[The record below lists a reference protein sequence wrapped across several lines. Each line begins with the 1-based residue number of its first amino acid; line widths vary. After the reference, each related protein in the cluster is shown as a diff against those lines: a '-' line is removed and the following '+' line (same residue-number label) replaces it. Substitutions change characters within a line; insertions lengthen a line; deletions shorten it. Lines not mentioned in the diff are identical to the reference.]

1 MGAFLPPLW
10 CKMHWLNTRVKW
22 GRKAGELCDI
32 GRGSRHSRGEHGTT
46 LTKKSTNDSTA
57 QCIWHQHIEF
67 CGQRIGRYFV
77 CRR

>member
-46 LTKKSTNDSTA
+46 FTKKAPMIA
-57 QCIWHQHIEF
+57 QPSAYGINILSF
-67 CGQRIGRYFV
+67 AGSV
-77 CRR
+77 